1 MALYKRGEVFH
12 YDFTIDGRRHRGTT
26 KESVLS
32 RARIIE
38 AKLMNEANQ
47 LKPNVQRRTLTLA
60 EFSKRFLD
68 WVSKS
73 RLEPESKKYYQS
85 GWRMLAETPISYV
98 RLAHITTDEAEVLR
112 FKHSP
117 ANANRALRTLRRMLG
132 KAAEW
137 GLIAVAPKIKLAKE
151 QGRSAIIDA
160 EAEYRLLAAAKQPL
174 RDVLIIILDSGMRP
188 GEVFRMRWEDI
199 AWDRGMIF
207 IPRGKTPR
215 SRRFIPM
222 SDRVTE
228 ALHARR
234 DGQTEGWVFP
244 SDSADGHLITVA
256 KAFEEAR
263 AAAKL
268 SKEIKLYSARHTFA
282 TKVMGATGDLSLVMR
297 ALGHT
302 NAQTAMIYQ
311 HPSLERV
318 RTVVNENPL
327 AMQPRHIPRHTVV
340 M

>member
-12 YDFTIDGRRHRGTT
+12 YDFTIDGRRYRGTT
-26 KESVLS
+26 KQGVFS
-32 RARIIE
+32 RARIVE
-38 AKLMNEANQ
+38 ARLMNEARQ
-47 LKPNVQRRTLTLA
+47 RKLIIQRRTLTLA

-68 WVSKS
+68 WVGKS

-85 GWRMLAETPISYV
+85 GWRMLAETPISRV
-98 RLAHITTDEAEVLR
+98 RLAHITTDEAELLR
-112 FKHSP
+112 FNHSP

-137 GLIAVAPKIKLAKE
+137 GLIAGAPKVKLVKE

-160 EAEYRLLAAAKQPL
+160 DAERRLIEAAKQPL
-174 RDVLIIILDSGMRP
+174 RDVLMIILDTGMRP
-188 GEVFRMRWEDI
+188 SEVFRMCWEDI
-199 AWDRGMIF
+199 SWERRTIF

-215 SRRFIPM
+215 SRRYVVM
-222 SDRVTE
+222 SNRMFAALE
-228 ALHARR
+228 ARWN
-234 DGQTEGWVFP
+234 GQQEGWVFP
-244 SDSADGHLITVA
+244 SESKPGHITTVA

-263 AAAKL
+263 AEAKL
-268 SKEIKLYSARHTFA
+268 STEIKLYSARHTFA

-311 HPSLERV
+311 HPSLEKV
-318 RTVVNENPL
+318 RAIVNENPL
-327 AMQPRHIPRHTVV
+327 ATQPSHNPRHTVL